1 MESRRLAGP
10 VMEPGPPFDVKRT
23 EGRLMKL
30 YYAVGSS
37 SLTPHIV
44 LIEAG
49 LQFEGIKVDE
59 HSKVIEGGG
68 DYRAI
73 NPLGFVPA
81 LCLDDNTVITEV
93 AAIVQYIA
101 DKAPAKKLAPPNGTV
116 ERVKLQSWLSFLSS
130 EMHKG
135 GFSPLFYKGMP
146 EEGKEIFRR
155 RLMARFSHLDRHLGE
170 HEYLMGKD
178 FSVADVHL
186 FVISNWASHV
196 AFDLA
201 PYPIVVSY
209 RKRIA
214 QRRAVRAAMTTEG
227 FVVPS
232 SP

>member
-1 MESRRLAGP
+1 
-10 VMEPGPPFDVKRT
+10 
-23 EGRLMKL
+23 MKL

-59 HSKVIEGGG
+59 HSKDIEGGG

-155 RLMARFSHLDRHLGE
+155 RLIARFSHLDRHLGE

-178 FSVADVHL
+178 FSVADVHF
-186 FVISNWASHV
+186 FVISNWASQV

-201 PYPIVVSY
+201 SLFPIGNALLSA
-209 RKRIA
+209 R
-214 QRRAVRAAMTTEG
+214 Q
-227 FVVPS
+227 
-232 SP
+232 